1 MTEMHA
7 KMRTVALMQSN
18 ARAGITGVEAPTTAG
33 SLVYANQRRELLQVN
48 FDVLFMPNFITAFVF
63 VFKTVQF
70 EQQQQG
76 LIQSRRTAHS
86 AANGR

>member
-33 SLVYANQRRELLQVN
+33 SLVYANQRKELLQVKC
-48 FDVLFMPNFITAFVF
+48 DVWYMPYFVCFIL
-63 VFKTVQF
+63 KPYSSSSS
-70 EQQQQG
+70 
-76 LIQSRRTAHS
+76 SR
-86 AANGR
+86 G